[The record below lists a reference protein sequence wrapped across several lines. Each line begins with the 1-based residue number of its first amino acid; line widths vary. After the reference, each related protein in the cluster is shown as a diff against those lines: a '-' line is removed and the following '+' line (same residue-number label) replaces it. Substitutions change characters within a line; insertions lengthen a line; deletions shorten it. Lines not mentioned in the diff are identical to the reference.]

1 MSAEEPD
8 EIPLSNRPN
17 KSALKREMAER
28 SALIERATGLS
39 DRELEKLG
47 LDVEDI
53 AEIARVRAIKPS
65 GARNRQL
72 KYCVKKLANVDL
84 GVVQTYLDDRQSQQ
98 LEINQAFHR
107 LERWRDRLV
116 EEGDALLGEA
126 MQEWPGL
133 DRQQFRQL
141 VRDAQREE
149 QQGKPVGA
157 RRKLFRHLRELAEAA
172 NV

>member
-8 EIPLSNRPN
+8 DTPLSTRPN

-28 SALIERATGLS
+28 SSLIERATGLS

-47 LDVEDI
+47 LDSDDI

-72 KYCVKKLANVDL
+72 KYCVKQLANVDL
-84 GVVQTYLDDRQSQQ
+84 GAVQTYLDDRHSQQ
-98 LEINQAFHR
+98 LEINQVFHD

-116 EEGDALLGEA
+116 EEGDTLLGEA
-126 MQEWPGL
+126 MQKWPGL

-149 QQGKPVGA
+149 QNGKPVGA